1 MLANISENIYLIDG
15 EKFKVEVLAENL
27 ADGQD
32 YYFLRGIDRTHI
44 VKHILASRLPAP
56 YVPKF
61 VDVPKDTIYVQNGTV
76 QVAGVDMVIDTNT
89 EGTFVPRDSNTGACL
104 TYGYISINGL
114 YGYCDR
120 HGRFWNLAYR
130 HYSLDDKF
138 RQEEPCDIVTW
149 LKLEAD
155 ALPIKYEGINGHTNR
170 TNLEFSDFSD
180 SYALRNSDD
189 WAVEDGKVFTKEDL
203 SMELVTGYA
212 LCSEC
217 GKIEDEGEMTTIDGE
232 LVCQDCLDNEFVWSD
247 HQQCYIRRDYATWVE
262 CIDSYVDDETLND
275 EFERCQCCDG
285 YFLSEDMY
293 TTDDDYTLCDYCY
306 HNETNNGY
314 YDSDNG
320 FIEDYDY
327 RPEPTFFGGNQT
339 KYLGLEW
346 EIDGGGENGYIAQKI
361 FGGVQEVYCKHDG
374 SLDAGFEVV
383 THPCT
388 PEYMLNLPWANW
400 CDQVLDE
407 GYDNRNGVGIHI
419 HVSRKHFNGR
429 SAIGRLVRFFYENYD
444 DMRKFAAR
452 SESSA
457 REWANYAPID
467 EEFTDD
473 ECYDAS
479 TDDKY
484 YAVNVL
490 HNASIEIRIFATAY
504 QPQAIKAYIQMV
516 DILSDL
522 ANGEYSEFTFENIRK
537 EAENRGYAE
546 MVSRLDYYNL

>member
-1 MLANISENIYLIDG
+1 MLENIANNIYVIEG
-15 EKFKVEVLAENL
+15 EKMQVEVLAENL
-27 ADGQD
+27 ADGMD
-32 YYFLRGIDRTHI
+32 YYFLRGVDRTHV
-44 VKHILASRLPAP
+44 VKHILASDLPEP
-56 YVPKF
+56 YVPNF
-61 VDVPKDTIYVQNGTV
+61 VNVSKGEVYVQNGNL
-76 QVAGVDMVIDTNT
+76 QVAGADMGIDTNAKN
-89 EGTFVPRDSNTGACL
+89 TFIPCDSNTGAFL

-114 YGYCDR
+114 YGYCDKY
-120 HGRFWNLAYR
+120 GRFWNLAYR

-149 LKLEAD
+149 GKLEAD
-155 ALPIKYEGINGHTNR
+155 ALPIKYNGINGHTNR
-170 TNLEFSDFSD
+170 INLEFSDFSD

-189 WAVEDGKVFTKEDL
+189 WAVENGKVFTKEDL
-203 SMELVTGYA
+203 AMELVTGYVV
-212 LCSEC
+212 CSEC
-217 GKIEDEGEMTTIDGE
+217 EKIEDEGDMTDVDGE
-232 LVCQDCLDNEFVWSD
+232 LVCPGCLDNEFVWSD
-247 HQQCYIRRDYATWVE
+247 HQQCHIRRDYATWVE
-262 CIDSYVDDETLND
+262 CVDSYVDDETLND
-275 EFERCQCCDG
+275 EFERCQCCDE
-285 YFLSEDMY
+285 YFLNKDMVE
-293 TTDDDYTLCDYCY
+293 TDDGYTLCDYCY
-306 HNETNNGY
+306 QNETHNGY
-314 YDSDNG
+314 YNYDNG

-327 RPEPTFFGGNQT
+327 RPEPTFFGGDQT

-361 FGGVQEVYCKHDG
+361 FGDVKEVYCKHDG

-407 GYDNRNGVGIHI
+407 GYDNRSGVGIHI
-419 HVSRKHFNGR
+419 HVSRKHFTGR
-429 SAIGRLVRFFYENYD
+429 SAIGRLVRFFYDNYD

-457 REWANYAPID
+457 KEWANYAPID
-467 EEFTDD
+467 EEFTDE
-473 ECYDAS
+473 ECYDVS

-504 QPQAIKAYIQMV
+504 QPQTIKAYIQMV
-516 DILSDL
+516 DVLSDL
-522 ANGEYSEFTFENIRK
+522 ANGEYCDFTFANIRK

-546 MVSRLDYYNL
+546 MVSRLDYYNV

>member
-1 MLANISENIYLIDG
+1 MLENIAQNIYVIEG
-15 EKFKVEVLAENL
+15 EKMRIEVLAENL
-27 ADGQD
+27 ADGMD
-32 YYFLRGIDRTHI
+32 YYFLRGVDRTHV
-44 VKHILASRLPAP
+44 VKHILASNLPEP
-56 YVPKF
+56 YEPNFINVSKGE
-61 VDVPKDTIYVQNGTV
+61 VYVQNGNL
-76 QVAGVDMVIDTNT
+76 QVAGADMVIDTNA
-89 EGTFVPRDSNTGACL
+89 ENTFIPYDSNTGAFL

-114 YGYCDR
+114 YGYCNR

-149 LKLEAD
+149 CKLEAD
-155 ALPIKYEGINGHTNR
+155 ALPIKYEDINGHTNR
-170 TNLEFSDFSD
+170 QNLEFSNFSD
-180 SYALRNSDD
+180 SYVLRNSCD
-189 WAVEDGKVFTKEDL
+189 WGVENGKVFTKEDL
-203 SMELVTGYA
+203 AMELVTGYA
-212 LCSEC
+212 VCSEC
-217 GKIEDEGEMTTIDGE
+217 GKIEDESDMTDVDDE

-247 HQQCYIRRDYATWVE
+247 HQQCYIRRDYAAWVE
-262 CIDSYVDDETLND
+262 CVDSYVDDETLND
-275 EFERCQCCDG
+275 EFERCQCCDE
-285 YFLSEDMY
+285 YFLSEDMVE
-293 TTDDDYTLCDYCY
+293 TDDGYTLCDYCY
-306 HNETNNGY
+306 QNETCNGY
-314 YDSDNG
+314 YNSDNG

-327 RPEPTFFGGNQT
+327 RPEPTFFGGDQT

-407 GYDNRNGVGIHI
+407 GYDNRSGVGIHI
-419 HVSRKHFNGR
+419 HVSRKHFTGR
-429 SAIGRLVRFFYENYD
+429 SAIGRLVRFFYDNYD
-444 DMRKFAAR
+444 DMCKFAAR

-457 REWANYAPID
+457 KEWANYAPID
-467 EEFTDD
+467 EEFTDE
-473 ECYDAS
+473 ECYDVS
-479 TDDKY
+479 TDYKY

-504 QPQAIKAYIQMV
+504 QPKTIKAYIQMV
-516 DILSDL
+516 DVLSDL
-522 ANGEYSEFTFENIRK
+522 ANGEYCDFTFANIRK

>member
-1 MLANISENIYLIDG
+1 MLENIANNIYVIEG
-15 EKFKVEVLAENL
+15 EKMQVEVLAENL
-27 ADGQD
+27 ADGKD
-32 YYFLRGIDRTHI
+32 YYFLRGVDRTHV
-44 VKHILASRLPAP
+44 VKHILASDLPEP
-56 YVPKF
+56 YEPNF
-61 VDVPKDTIYVQNGTV
+61 VEVSKGEVYVQNGSL
-76 QVAGVDMVIDTNT
+76 QVAGADMAIDTNA
-89 EGTFVPRDSNTGACL
+89 ENTFIPCDSSTGAFL

-138 RQEEPCDIVTW
+138 RQEEPCDIATW
-149 LKLEAD
+149 CKLEAD
-155 ALPIKYEGINGHTNR
+155 ALPIKYNDIDGHTNR
-170 TNLEFSDFSD
+170 QNLEFSDFSD
-180 SYALRNSDD
+180 SYVLRNSCD
-189 WAVEDGKVFTKEDL
+189 WGVENGKVFTKEDL
-203 SMELVTGYA
+203 AMELVTGYA
-212 LCSEC
+212 VCSEC
-217 GKIEDEGEMTTIDGE
+217 GKIEDESDMTDVDDE
-232 LVCQDCLDNEFVWSD
+232 LVCQDCLDSEFVWSD

-262 CIDSYVDDETLND
+262 CVDSYVDDETLND
-275 EFERCQCCDG
+275 EFERCQCCDE
-285 YFLSEDMY
+285 YFLSEDMVE
-293 TTDDDYTLCDYCY
+293 TDDGYNLCDYCY
-306 HNETNNGY
+306 QNETHNGY
-314 YDSDNG
+314 YNSDNG

-327 RPEPTFFGGNQT
+327 RPEPTFFGGDQT

-374 SLDAGFEVV
+374 SLNAGFEVV

-407 GYDNRNGVGIHI
+407 GYDNRSGVGIHI
-419 HVSRKHFNGR
+419 HVSRKHFTGR
-429 SAIGRLVRFFYENYD
+429 SAIGRLVRFFYDNYD

-457 REWANYAPID
+457 KEWANYAPID
-467 EEFTDD
+467 EEFTDE
-473 ECYDAS
+473 ECYDVS

-504 QPQAIKAYIQMV
+504 QPQTIKAYIQMV

-537 EAENRGYAE
+537 EAKNRGYAE

>member
-1 MLANISENIYLIDG
+1 MLENIANNIYVIEG
-15 EKFKVEVLAENL
+15 EKMQVEVLAENL
-27 ADGQD
+27 AEGKD
-32 YYFLRGIDRTHI
+32 YYFLRGVNRTHV
-44 VKHILASRLPAP
+44 VKHILASDLPAP
-56 YVPKF
+56 YEPNF
-61 VDVPKDTIYVQNGTV
+61 VNVSKGEVCVQNGNL
-76 QVAGVDMVIDTNT
+76 QVAGADMVIDTNA
-89 EGTFVPRDSNTGACL
+89 ENTFIPCDSDTGAFL

-114 YGYCDR
+114 YGYCDKY
-120 HGRFWNLAYR
+120 GRFWNLAYR

-149 LKLEAD
+149 CKLEAD
-155 ALPIKYEGINGHTNR
+155 ALPIKYDDIDGHTNR
-170 TNLEFSDFSD
+170 QNLEFSDFSD
-180 SYALRNSDD
+180 SYALRNSCD
-189 WAVEDGKVFTKEDL
+189 WAVENGKVFTKEDL
-203 SMELVTGYA
+203 AMELVTGYA
-212 LCSEC
+212 VCSEC
-217 GKIEDEGEMTTIDGE
+217 EKIEDEGEMTNVDDE
-232 LVCQDCLDNEFVWSD
+232 LVCQDCLNNEFVWSD
-247 HQQCYIRRDYATWVE
+247 HQQCYIRRDYAIWVE
-262 CIDSYVDDETLND
+262 CVDSYVDDETLND
-275 EFERCQCCDG
+275 EFERCQCCDE
-285 YFLSEDMY
+285 YFLIEDM
-293 TTDDDYTLCDYCY
+293 TETDDCYNLCEYCY
-306 HNETNNGY
+306 QNETHNGY
-314 YDSDNG
+314 YNSDNG

-327 RPEPTFFGGNQT
+327 RPEPTFFGGDQT

-400 CDQVLDE
+400 CDQVLGE
-407 GYDNRNGVGIHI
+407 GYDNRSGVGIHI
-419 HVSRKHFNGR
+419 HVSRKHFTGR
-429 SAIGRLVRFFYENYD
+429 SAIGRLVRFFYDNYD

-457 REWANYAPID
+457 REWANYAPIN
-467 EEFTDD
+467 EELTDD
-473 ECYDAS
+473 ECYEVS

-504 QPQAIKAYIQMV
+504 QPQTIKAYIKMV

-537 EAENRGYAE
+537 EAKNRGYAE

>member
-1 MLANISENIYLIDG
+1 MLQDIANNIYIING
-15 EKFKVEVLAENL
+15 EKMRVEVLAENL
-27 ADGQD
+27 ANGLD
-32 YYFLRGIDRTHI
+32 YYFLRGVDRTH
-44 VKHILASRLPAP
+44 VVDHILASDLPEP
-56 YVPKF
+56 YIPNYVNVSKGE
-61 VDVPKDTIYVQNGTV
+61 IYVQNGSL
-76 QVAGVDMVIDTNT
+76 QVAGVDMVIDINSAN
-89 EGTFVPRDSNTGACL
+89 TFVPVDVNTGAVL

-138 RQEEPCDIVTW
+138 CQEESCDIVTW
-149 LKLEAD
+149 CKLETD
-155 ALPIKYEGINGHTNR
+155 ALPIEYEGIDGHTNR
-170 TNLEFSDFSD
+170 KNLEFSGFSD

-203 SMELVTGYA
+203 AMELVSGYA
-212 LCSEC
+212 VCSEC
-217 GKIEDEGEMTTIDGE
+217 GKIEDEGDMTDVDGE
-232 LVCQDCLDNEFVWSD
+232 LVCPNCLDNEFVWSD
-247 HQQCYIRRDYATWVE
+247 HQQCHIRRDYATWVE
-262 CIDSYVDDETLND
+262 CVDSYVDDETLND
-275 EFERCQCCDG
+275 EFERCQCCDE
-285 YFLSEDMY
+285 YFLSEDMVE
-293 TTDDDYTLCDYCY
+293 TDDGYTLCDYCY
-306 HNETNNGY
+306 QNETHNGY
-314 YDSDNG
+314 YNSDNG

-327 RPEPTFFGGNQT
+327 RPEPTFFGGDQT

-346 EIDGGGENGYIAQKI
+346 EIDGGGENGYIARKI
-361 FGGVQEVYCKHDG
+361 FGDVKEVYCKHDG

-407 GYDNRNGVGIHI
+407 GYNNRSGVGIHI
-419 HVSRKHFNGR
+419 HVSRKHFTGR
-429 SAIGRLVRFFYENYD
+429 SAIGRLVRFFYDNYD

-457 REWANYAPID
+457 REWANSAPID
-467 EEFTDD
+467 EEFTDE
-473 ECYDAS
+473 ECYDVS

-504 QPQAIKAYIQMV
+504 QPQTIKAYIQMV

-537 EAENRGYAE
+537 EAKNRGYAE